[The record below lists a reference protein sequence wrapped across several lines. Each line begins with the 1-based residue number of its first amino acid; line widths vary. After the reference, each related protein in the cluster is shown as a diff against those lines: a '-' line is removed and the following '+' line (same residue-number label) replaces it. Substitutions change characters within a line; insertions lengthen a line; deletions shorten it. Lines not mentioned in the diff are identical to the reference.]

1 MYNDIIYLFPI
12 DSHHHEKHYRSHN
25 HDQNALANSSGGNF
39 NQLGTASLTPTGPIA
54 YTATTPQIDT
64 PTSTTSTTSSGL
76 KLKIKLP
83 PPPGGTPVSCSQ
95 GNNSKTP
102 SIAPLRISLGGSGDQ
117 NRKRP
122 HKGESGHGGPASKM
136 SRVLGTPLESE
147 HKFLASKGLTHSTS
161 NSSKVNKKVNIYH
174 VQGSLNSAVIFFA
187 D

>member
-1 MYNDIIYLFPI
+1 MFSI

-25 HDQNALANSSGGNF
+25 HDQSALANSSAGNY
-39 NQLGTASLTPTGPIA
+39 NQLATALTPTGPSA

-102 SIAPLRISLGGSGDQ
+102 SIAPLRISLGGSGDP

-122 HKGESGHGGPASKM
+122 HKVESGHGGPASKM

-161 NSSKVNKKVNIYH
+161 NSSKVNKKVNISH
-174 VQGSLNSAVIFFA
+174 VSLHPKY
-187 D
+187 